1 MSICAFLVPRRI
13 AFAVASVLRR
23 VTWVC
28 KFVRGSIGASSYL
41 HSRCVSIIALPGSS
55 ANSRFLELSRMVSTH
70 SRYSAVAPD
79 GDSDL
84 SESEGRIFVDH
95 PESSARPSQPED
107 PMLGA
112 DGDVAD
118 AGLH

>member
-23 VTWVC
+23 LTWVC

-70 SRYSAVAPD
+70 SRYKESQKRGSAVARD
-79 GDSDL
+79 GDVHASGDSDL
-84 SESEGRIFVDH
+84 SESWIVVDL
-95 PESSARPSQPED
+95 PES
-107 PMLGA
+107 
-112 DGDVAD
+112 
-118 AGLH
+118 